1 MIFYTQLL
9 RSGIM
14 NYDLLKKK
22 ELKEVLTTE
31 EESKLVKYILAM
43 YDRGL
48 DFSPT
53 TLKIIFF

>member
-1 MIFYTQLL
+1 
-9 RSGIM
+9 M

-22 ELKEVLTTE
+22 ESKEVLTTE

-53 TLKIIFF
+53 TLKIIFFWNN